1 MRDMNEREA
10 AGRIG
15 RRKGLRKRIRYT
27 VGNVEDN
34 GRMLRTF
41 VAKKKRNFLELL
53 RREVV
58 KGLKGASYVS
68 LIVAVG
74 LPLVAGVCV
83 SVLRPSEWYMDLN
96 KPAWITGP
104 IFSLI
109 WIMYPIM
116 GLASWVV
123 WADGGFEKNRNPL
136 VCYFLQLGLILL
148 WSVHFFWDHEIGFAL
163 ADILAVDF
171 FVLSCIGNFY
181 QVSPRSSGSFL
192 MMIYFVWTV
201 FASFLTFLIYLG
213 NQGYAGERSV
223 MLP

>member
-15 RRKGLRKRIRYT
+15 RLKGLRNRNT
-27 VGNVEDN
+27 AGNVEDS
-34 GRMLRTF
+34 GRMLHTL
-41 VAKKKRNFLELL
+41 VAKEKRKFLQLV

-58 KGLKGASYVS
+58 KGLKKESYVS

-83 SVLRPSEWYMDLN
+83 SVLRPPVRPSEWYMDLN

-116 GLASWVV
+116 GLASWLV
-123 WADGGFEKNRNPL
+123 WADGGFEKGISPL
-136 VCYFLQLGLILL
+136 VYYFLQLGLILL
-148 WSVHFFWDHEIGFAL
+148 WSVHEIGFAL

-171 FVLSCIGNFY
+171 FVLTCIGGFDR
-181 QVSPRSSGSFL
+181 VSPRSSGGFL
-192 MMIYFVWTV
+192 MEIYFGWTV

-213 NQGYAGERSV
+213 NKGYAGERSV